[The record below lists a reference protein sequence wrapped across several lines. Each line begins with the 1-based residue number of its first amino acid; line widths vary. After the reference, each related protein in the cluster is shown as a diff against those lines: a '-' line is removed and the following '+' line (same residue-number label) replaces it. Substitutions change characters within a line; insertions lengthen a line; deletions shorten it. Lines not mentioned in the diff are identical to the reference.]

1 MIMPIEGGA
10 SPAREKPVKL
20 GYVGCGFIAQHIH
33 LPNFASL
40 PECDFVALAE
50 VRPKLGKAV
59 ADHYRIP
66 RVYASHMELAADPE
80 IEAVAVSAD
89 YALQGAIAA
98 DLLRAG
104 KDVFMEKPM
113 AVSVKQA
120 ETILAAEAEG
130 GGRLMVGYMKRFD
143 PANLLMRETVRGWRE
158 SGDKGR
164 LLYLRAHGFCGN
176 WTAGRDRTTILSSDE
191 PMPPVPREG
200 LLPDWVPE
208 SFAGKYIGY
217 LQQYTHNIN
226 LAMFVLD
233 VTDPAEMVVKAVE
246 LDEDGMTGVVVL
258 ELGGTRVT
266 VESAQTKFHAW
277 EEHTQVYFEGGWVH
291 AWSPTLFANPG
302 NPRIEIYEGGENAS
316 YRYPIPQPIAAWH
329 FREEARHFLE
339 AVRSRA
345 PFGSPGSIAFN
356 DAKLLEDIYRRHV
369 AA

>member
-1 MIMPIEGGA
+1 MIMSNEAAGSA
-10 SPAREKPVKL
+10 AREKPVRL

-33 LPNFASL
+33 LPNFAGL

-50 VRPKLGKAV
+50 VRPKLGRMV

-66 RVYASHMELAADPE
+66 RLYGSHLELAADPD

-120 ETILAAEAEG
+120 EAILAAGRTG

-143 PANLLMRETVRGWRE
+143 PTNLLMRETVRGWRR

-176 WTAGRDRTTILSSDE
+176 WTAGRDRTGILSTDE
-191 PMPPVPREG
+191 PMPPVPRGG
-200 LLPDWVPE
+200 LLPDWLPE
-208 SFAGKYIGY
+208 QFAGKYIGY

-226 LAMFVLD
+226 LAMFALD
-233 VTDPAEMVVKAVE
+233 VTDPAAMSVRAVE
-246 LDEDGMTGVVVL
+246 LDEDGLTGVVVL
-258 ELGGTRVT
+258 ELGGVRVT
-266 VESAQTKFHAW
+266 VESAQTRFHAW

-291 AWSPTLFANPG
+291 AWSPMLFANPG
-302 NPRIEIYEGGENAS
+302 NPRIEIYEGGDRPS

-339 AVRSRA
+339 AVRART
-345 PFGSPGSIAFN
+345 PFGSPGTIALN
-356 DAKLLEDIYRRHV
+356 DARLLEDIYRHHI

>member
-1 MIMPIEGGA
+1 MIMSTTSAETA
-10 SPAREKPVKL
+10 ARQRPVRL

-40 PECDFVALAE
+40 PECDFLALAE
-50 VRPKLGKAV
+50 VRPQLGRAV
-59 ADHYRIP
+59 AEHYRIP
-66 RVYASHMELAADPE
+66 RLYSSHLELAADPD

-120 ETILAAEAEG
+120 ETILAAEHEG

-143 PANLLMRETVRGWRE
+143 PTNILMRQTVRDWRA

-176 WTAGRDRTTILSSDE
+176 WTAGRDRTTIISSDE
-191 PMPPVPREG
+191 PMPPVPRDG
-200 LLPDWVPE
+200 LLPEWLPPE
-208 SFAGKYIGY
+208 YASKYIGY

-226 LAMFVLD
+226 LAMFMLD
-233 VTDPAEMVVKAVE
+233 VTDPAAMVVKAVE
-246 LDEDGMTGVVVL
+246 LDRDGLTGVVIL
-258 ELGGTRVT
+258 ELGGVRVT

-291 AWSPTLFANPG
+291 AWSPMLFANPG
-302 NPRIEIYEGGENAS
+302 NPRIEIYEGGDTPS
-316 YRYPIPQPIAAWH
+316 YRTPIAQPIAAWH

-339 AVRSRA
+339 AVRDRT
-345 PFGSPGSIAFN
+345 PFGSPGEIALN
-356 DAKLLEDIYRRHV
+356 DATILEDIYRHYI